1 MRTAISESD
10 SVTTGP
16 GATGAPALRPAP
28 AHRARH
34 AGGRRPRGARPPA
47 ATVRYERAHLAT
59 RPRGPHPAQRV
70 ERARVGLATI
80 AVTAL
85 LSAVAVG
92 GLLAVAQ
99 LRSEGGADTGRTTL
113 VHVREGESLS
123 EVAARVDPADP
134 VRATV
139 DKIIELNG
147 LRGAEVA
154 PGRTLLVPTHE
165 R

>member
-16 GATGAPALRPAP
+16 AATGAPVLRPASAP
-28 AHRARH
+28 RARH
-34 AGGRRPRGARPPA
+34 AAVRRPRGARPPA
-47 ATVRYERAHLAT
+47 PTVRYERAHLAA
-59 RPRGPHPAQRV
+59 RPCGPHPAQRV
-70 ERARVGLATI
+70 DRARVGLATI

-99 LRSEGGADTGRTTL
+99 LRSEGGVATGTTL
-113 VHVREGESLS
+113 VQVREGESLS